1 MSVLTLDRDV
11 DLVLTAADKYDAHV
25 ALRHATELVTPEFKI
40 NVLLSSENRRDK
52 AFTPWLADAKTTNRV
67 RTVSLHGITHSM
79 NSLQILST
87 VRHASNSNFP
97 NTEDKISDESTS
109 HYASFDMRV
118 AGMMERT
125 LLDSGATCSCISSA
139 FATRMG
145 MYVKPNPHFNKIG
158 GVGGTVSVVGTVDQ
172 AVKIGKRQV
181 DQHFLVVEQPVAG
194 YHVLLG
200 QDFMAVN
207 YVSLH
212 FTPTNVRFDIG
223 TGSEKVTFS
232 RKISLLHTASICTV
246 NHVPVS
252 ERQEPSQKY
261 LKREWT
267 QAQKDIKCHRQ
278 VAYTILLSEL
288 LPPDLIDDKCLPSCI
303 RAVLQKH
310 STPGGTLC
318 GEIPV
323 NTCAK
328 GFQAHIEL
336 EPGAGSVNVKQ
347 YRLTPLE
354 KAELIA
360 QVNEFIRKGWIEL
373 SSSPW
378 SSSVLFIP
386 KPNGK
391 LRFCLDYR
399 RLNQR
404 TVKDSG
410 NIPLMTEMLDEL
422 AGARLFSALD
432 LASGY
437 YQLGLDKT
445 SRPLTAFPTPYGL
458 YQWTVMPMGLCN
470 APAIFQS
477 AMNVILR
484 SHIDAGYCL
493 VYLDDIIIKSK
504 TDAEHAKHIDAV
516 LTSLHKHNLFCQLPK
531 CYWAKS
537 ELKYLGHLIDGK
549 GVRPDPAKVATLDR
563 WQPPLKYVE
572 SLLNPSI
579 TPKERKT
586 YLENIASE
594 CRRFLGFMN
603 YFNRFIPRYSE
614 LCFCLTNQ
622 THLEPPQWNEECT
635 KAWNQLKSLLS
646 KATLMY
652 HPDFSKPFHV
662 YSDASIRAIGGVL
675 IQNHE
680 GVEQPVA
687 YIARKLTS
695 AEVNYTTTEQE
706 MLAMV
711 YCFTQWR
718 CYLEGTQV
726 ILHTDHEPLSWLQS
740 QALLN
745 RRQARWMEYFQRFTY
760 VIAYIKGDK
769 NVVADALTRNL
780 DIEIGMPNNDLPF
793 QSWPHTPLH
802 EVFSLYNS
810 SDRTQ
815 SPDFYFKDYI
825 SALSTDVVLEFRPS
839 SETVPRCLPGQR
851 RVPVE
856 GHTRMEILLAR
867 MCIGFSGGHE
877 KYDGSYLH
885 DRPSLQDSRC
895 IPAPSGTI
903 QGNRQAFKPCILLD
917 PKRWRG
923 ASPIMPVQRK
933 HVKWSPML
941 AAYFPPSICASGH
954 TRRTCAGRQ
963 EGVLIQHPPVHRMRV
978 DDLDGRNHP
987 VLQPAYPRTR
997 PGVQQFPPV
1006 EQVPRQ
1012 GRDNRIQPGSLVDS
1026 AGSNVGANSS
1036 KRTKLPMCSKKS
1048 LRKTSVRPVVSKLL
1062 DQFEN
1067 SVPESAPKT
1076 SQPGFSRGSDFNAR
1090 DKTLP
1095 VISPEINFM
1104 PELESGVEDISPI
1117 VFNNDDVTPSSNRK
1131 RKLGSQNPISDSS
1144 DTELL
1149 HTNKT
1154 VKTNTAASRNTAS
1167 HSVPGGEHSS
1177 EPDLSLS
1184 KYEVLCEELFER
1196 IRKALVVDE
1205 SSNTPE
1211 KREQMHLHEHHDLL
1225 WKGNLLYIP
1234 ADVEL
1239 RQDLLYWHH
1248 DVPWCGHLGIEKT
1261 IGLIRRT
1268 FYWPSIVRDVNKY
1281 IQSCFTCQA
1290 DKPDR
1295 RVRRPPLTPLIAPD
1309 SCWKIL
1315 GMDLIDNLPESLCG
1329 KYNAIIVFVCH
1340 LSKMVR
1346 LVRTHSTGLTTRK
1359 FAQIFFEEIFPHY
1372 GLPESIVSDRGVQWN
1387 TEFFRDLCDVADIRL
1402 KLSTSYHPQT
1412 NGLTERT
1419 NEVVETALRHYVSPS
1434 HRDWHEK
1441 LPFVEFALN
1450 NSYKKSIGCTPFQM
1464 NRVTL
1469 PNTPFESV
1477 FKNQIYHAKSGNKPS
1492 SECATWLGSSEFSSG
1507 TRTAL
1512 EAASEFQFARRCI
1525 QLAKDRMKHNHDKK
1539 GVTNHLY
1546 SIGDEVW
1553 MSMKTLSLRHPS
1565 QRGKM
1570 VPRFIG
1576 PIKVLKMMGPNAVSL
1591 DFPDHMNIHSTV
1603 SVSLLKPFI
1612 RRENQEPPP
1621 VQINGV
1627 EEFELESISDHFI
1640 DPEKSLTSHKRKAS
1654 LKFKAVWKGS
1664 FEDSWHP
1671 LDNFENA
1678 QLIVAKYITS
1688 CVKNVRK
1695 KIYKAMGPLAI
1706 SDVGDANLIKE
1717 ARALRN
1723 ESDTD
1728 D

>member
-1 MSVLTLDRDV
+1 MQKVFKLTL
-11 DLVLTAADKYDAHV
+11 K
-25 ALRHATELVTPEFKI
+25 
-40 NVLLSSENRRDK
+40 
-52 AFTPWLADAKTTNRV
+52 
-67 RTVSLHGITHSM
+67 
-79 NSLQILST
+79 
-87 VRHASNSNFP
+87 
-97 NTEDKISDESTS
+97 
-109 HYASFDMRV
+109 
-118 AGMMERT
+118 
-125 LLDSGATCSCISSA
+125 
-139 FATRMG
+139 
-145 MYVKPNPHFNKIG
+145 
-158 GVGGTVSVVGTVDQ
+158 
-172 AVKIGKRQV
+172 
-181 DQHFLVVEQPVAG
+181 
-194 YHVLLG
+194 
-200 QDFMAVN
+200 
-207 YVSLH
+207 
-212 FTPTNVRFDIG
+212 
-223 TGSEKVTFS
+223 
-232 RKISLLHTASICTV
+232 
-246 NHVPVS
+246 
-252 ERQEPSQKY
+252 
-261 LKREWT
+261 
-267 QAQKDIKCHRQ
+267 
-278 VAYTILLSEL
+278 
-288 LPPDLIDDKCLPSCI
+288 
-303 RAVLQKH
+303 
-310 STPGGTLC
+310 
-318 GEIPV
+318 
-323 NTCAK
+323 
-328 GFQAHIEL
+328 L

-652 HPDFSKPFHV
+652 HPDFTKPFHV

-815 SPDFYFKDYI
+815 SPEFNFNDYI

-839 SETVPRCLPGQR
+839 SETVPRCISGQR
-851 RVPVE
+851 RIPAE
-856 GHTRMEILLAR
+856 GHTRMEVLLAR
-867 MCIGFSGGHE
+867 MCIGIGGGHE
-877 KYDGSYLH
+877 NNDGSYLH
-885 DRPSLQDSRC
+885 DRPSLQDSGC
-895 IPAPSGTI
+895 IPASSRAI

-917 PKRWRG
+917 PERWRG
-923 ASPIMPVQRK
+923 TSPILPLQRK

-963 EGVLIQHPPVHRMRV
+963 EGVLLQHPPVHRMRV
-978 DDLDGRNHP
+978 NDFDGRNHP

-1026 AGSNVGANSS
+1026 TGSNVGANSS

-1154 VKTNTAASRNTAS
+1154 VKTNTTASRNTAS
-1167 HSVPGGEHSS
+1167 HSVPGGGHSS

-1507 TRTAL
+1507 ARTAL

-1678 QLIVAKYITS
+1678 QLVVAKYITS